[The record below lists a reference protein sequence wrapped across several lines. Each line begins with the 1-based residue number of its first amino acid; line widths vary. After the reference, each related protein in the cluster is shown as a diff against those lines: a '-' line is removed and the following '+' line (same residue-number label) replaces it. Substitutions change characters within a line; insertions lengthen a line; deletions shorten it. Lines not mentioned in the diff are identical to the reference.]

1 MLYTGMHPEFL
12 FPNTL
17 LHMVAIHMTFWEMP
31 CMLLLKGFHIYV
43 YIYMYMVN
51 MVAGI
56 TLIAFKGEKM
66 RWTTALADQ

>member
-1 MLYTGMHPEFL
+1 
-12 FPNTL
+12 
-17 LHMVAIHMTFWEMP
+17 
-31 CMLLLKGFHIYV
+31 MLLLKGFHIYV